1 MSSVDLKKEV
11 LEKIFNADEPLLKR
25 IKSAIEDY
33 EENTLVAY
41 SVTGEPLTIAEY
53 RQEILKAE
61 EEIKARNYFTT
72 EELQR
77 QIENW
82 KK

>member
-1 MSSVDLKKEV
+1 MSSINLKKEV
-11 LEKIFNADEPLLKR
+11 MEKISNADEPLLKR
-25 IKSAIEDY
+25 VKSAIEDY
-33 EENTLVAY
+33 EENTVVAY
-41 SVTGEPLTIAEY
+41 SVTGEPLTITEY

-61 EEIKARNYFTT
+61 EDIKVGSYFTT